1 MQKKW
6 IAGGLLVLGLLGV
19 CGCSSQAFVSEQQT
33 ETVLTKEETGWKFQD
48 GTYQMIAKKR
58 HSRMRHLHPDLME
71 SSRFQL
77 HFQKCPVSL
86 TCQTFPG

>member
-1 MQKKW
+1 MTKRKFYC
-6 IAGGLLVLGLLGV
+6 L
-19 CGCSSQAFVSEQQT
+19 QT
-33 ETVLTKEETGWKFQD
+33 DCPNPELRGYLPTLFAAVAL
-48 GTYQMIAKKR
+48 IAKKR
-58 HSRMRHLHPDLME
+58 HPRMRHLHPDLME